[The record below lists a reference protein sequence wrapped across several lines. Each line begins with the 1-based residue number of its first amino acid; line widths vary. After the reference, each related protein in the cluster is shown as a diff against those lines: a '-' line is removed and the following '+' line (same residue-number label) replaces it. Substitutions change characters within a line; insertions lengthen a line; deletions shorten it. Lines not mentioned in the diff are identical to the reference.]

1 MIRKFCQ
8 LCERLDGVDGDR
20 TRRLAEFRHK
30 PTNTLT
36 CYQHFIRVQE
46 GILKPDGSEGEM
58 SLAKKAKFME
68 LNIRLKVLNA
78 LKDQGY
84 KRSPA
89 LVVIDEAV
97 EAGGIE
103 WAFEPMFKHCS
114 RKLGTMGESVKD
126 LRRGS
131 KNWQRRGQANGKERK
146 QSDSSGQSGEGSGSE
161 VHTPG
166 NGSSEDVRGDVEQL
180 QGQDVG

>member
-1 MIRKFCQ
+1 MPIDRKMCG
-8 LCERLDGVDGDR
+8 LCELLDGVDKDKSRRIAEFIHKR
-20 TRRLAEFRHK
+20 TRT
-30 PTNTLT
+30 PT
-36 CYQHFIRVQE
+36 CYWHFIQVQE
-46 GILKPDGSEGEM
+46 GILNPDGSEGEM

-131 KNWQRRGQANGKERK
+131 KNWQRRGQANGTVS
-146 QSDSSGQSGEGSGSE
+146 Q
-161 VHTPG
+161 
-166 NGSSEDVRGDVEQL
+166 
-180 QGQDVG
+180 